1 MAARAKT
8 RFVCQQCGNVAPKWL
23 GRCGA
28 CNAWGSV
35 VEEADADPPRTSGA
49 AFGALPAGRAQ
60 RLSEVS
66 GADVARRASG
76 FGEFDRVL
84 GGGVVPGM
92 LVLVGGDPGIGKSTL
107 LLQAA
112 DRIAR
117 MGATVLY
124 VTGEESPRQTRM
136 RADRVGAGHE
146 NLWLLAETSLER
158 VEQQI
163 EVLKPDF
170 MVLDSVQTLQSADL
184 TSAPGSVGQLRAVTA
199 RLMALAK
206 SREIATFLVGHVTKD
221 GAIAGPRVLE
231 HMVDTV
237 LYFEG
242 QRGHPFRL
250 LRAVKNRFGSTD
262 EIGAFEMRAGGLAEI
277 TNPSALFL
285 AERASGASGS
295 VVAASFEGSRPLL
308 VEVQALVSPTAY
320 GNPRRTAIG
329 VDSGRVALLLAVLEK
344 RAELHIG
351 AADIFVNVAGG
362 RHLDEPAV
370 DLAVITALASSHLNR
385 VVDAQTLV
393 FGEVGL
399 GGEVR
404 GVTGAAAR
412 VAEAWQLGFTRVIL
426 PAGNREGL
434 EVPEAVTIVPVARI
448 EAALEA
454 LF

>member
-1 MAARAKT
+1 MAKAKT
-8 RFVCQQCGNVAPKWL
+8 RFVCQQCGQTGPKWT
-23 GRCGA
+23 GRCTA
-28 CNAWGSV
+28 CNTWGSM
-35 VEEADADPPRTSGA
+35 VEEVDVPAPAGAA
-49 AFGALPAGRAQ
+49 AFGALPAGRPQ
-60 RLSEVS
+60 RLVEVE
-66 GADVARRASG
+66 GADVERRPTG

-84 GGGVVPGM
+84 GGGVVPGV

-112 DRIAR
+112 DRIAGL
-117 MGATVLY
+117 GATVLY

-136 RADRVGAGHE
+136 RADRIGAQARSM
-146 NLWLLAETSLER
+146 WLLAETALER
-158 VEQQI
+158 VEQQ
-163 EVLKPDF
+163 VDALKPQLL
-170 MVLDSVQTLQSADL
+170 VIDSVQTLHTTELS
-184 TSAPGSVGQLRAVTA
+184 TGPGSVGQLRAVTA

-206 SREIATFLVGHVTKD
+206 GREIATFLVGHVTKD

-231 HMVDTV
+231 HMVDAV

-262 EIGAFEMRAGGLAEI
+262 EIGAFEMKGEGLAEV

-285 AERASGASGS
+285 AERAAGASGS

-308 VEVQALVSPTAY
+308 VEVQALVCATSH

-344 RAELHIG
+344 KTGLDIG
-351 AADIFVNVAGG
+351 ASDVFVNAAGG
-362 RHLDEPAV
+362 MRLDEPAA
-370 DLAVITALASSHLNR
+370 DLAIVAALASSHLDR
-385 VVDAQTLV
+385 ALDPQTVV

-404 GVTGAAAR
+404 AVTSPAAR
-412 VAEAWQLGFTRVIL
+412 VAEARQLGFTRVIL

-434 EVPEAVTIVPVARI
+434 EAPESVTLVPVSRV
-448 EAALEA
+448 EQALEV